1 MSGLP
6 IPGVIIQ
13 KEQWVQCENPNCGKW
28 RRLPPGAPAVPE
40 DAPWYCYLNP
50 DIDRNTCSADEAEY
64 DEHNEIVLNTEEEEL
79 AYNKMVRER
88 LEASIAAATRRPSKG
103 GGRGTRGRGR
113 GRGRG
118 RPPSSAGRSGRLTS
132 SYSDAAGKRVSYAE
146 EDDTT
151 ALCAGQSDDLK
162 AGGGGPHITA
172 KQLLKQ
178 CTRLLNNNGSW
189 DDNNNNKNSSSS
201 RSRRDSSSTDLQA
214 RVPPAEFW
222 HGLGKYINTTTGE
235 DGGADVACNA
245 IDLATSLLYFNNMDD
260 DDGGVDGGGGNKGGG
275 KLRKDV
281 GDLALLASMLV
292 AAKGMMEV
300 GGVGVGNGDE
310 DEEEEEDIMAD
321 D

>member
-13 KEQWVQCENPNCGKW
+13 KEQWVQCENPNCEKW

-40 DAPWYCYLNP
+40 HAPWYCYLNS

-64 DEHNEIVLNTEEEEL
+64 DEQNEIILNTEEEEL

-132 SYSDAAGKRVSYAE
+132 SYSDAAGRRISYVE
-146 EDDTT
+146 DDDTT

-162 AGGGGPHITA
+162 AGGGGGPHITA

-178 CTRLLNNNGSW
+178 CTRVLSNNGSW
-189 DDNNNNKNSSSS
+189 DNNNSSS
-201 RSRRDSSSTDLQA
+201 RSRRDSSSIDLPA
-214 RVPPAEFW
+214 GAPPAEFW
-222 HGLGKYINTTTGE
+222 HGLGMYTSTTGE
-235 DGGADVACNA
+235 DGGADAACNA
-245 IDLATSLLYFNNMDD
+245 IDLVTSLGYFNNIDED
-260 DDGGVDGGGGNKGGG
+260 AGGGGGGDNNNG
-275 KLRKDV
+275 AGTLRKDV
-281 GDLALLASMLV
+281 GDMAKLASMLV
-292 AAKGMMEV
+292 AAKGMVEV
-300 GGVGVGNGDE
+300 GGGGGVGNGGGV
-310 DEEEEEDIMAD
+310 EEEDIMAD
-321 D
+321 DVSM